1 MLEPLI
7 WMFKTKDFGKRFIQL
22 FFTNVLTMLLF
33 VLILLNIF
41 FNINVD
47 FQSIPVLMLAAI
59 IVFIV
64 GSFIIQG
71 YFWELAGNVISRDWD
86 ISASSVYSGKINEKY
101 IIKLPEFKPL
111 RLCWRGFASIVAT
124 ILMFL
129 PFALLVIS
137 TSCTNVFIMPIECIE
152 QYNSLY
158 KICYDILYFMFLLAL
173 PALLW
178 NYAKQNSIFAVWS
191 VQKFVY
197 LLDSYTAKYFINSI
211 YFIIFYAINCVVL
224 FAVHY
229 GMLILGFTTE
239 SYIPQIVA
247 GLFASFLYLYN
258 LHVYAYLLGTITP
271 VTEG

>member
-1 MLEPLI
+1 
-7 WMFKTKDFGKRFIQL
+7 
-22 FFTNVLTMLLF
+22 
-33 VLILLNIF
+33 
-41 FNINVD
+41 
-47 FQSIPVLMLAAI
+47 
-59 IVFIV
+59 
-64 GSFIIQG
+64 
-71 YFWELAGNVISRDWD
+71 
-86 ISASSVYSGKINEKY
+86 
-101 IIKLPEFKPL
+101 
-111 RLCWRGFASIVAT
+111 
-124 ILMFL
+124 MFL
-129 PFALLVIS
+129 PFALLVLS

>member
-7 WMFKTKDFGKRFIQL
+7 WMFKAKDFGKRFIQL
-22 FFTNVLTMLLF
+22 FFTNVFAVLLF
-33 VLILLNIF
+33 VLLFLNVF

-47 FQSIPVLMLAAI
+47 IQSIPFLMIAALV
-59 IVFIV
+59 VFIAGCFV
-64 GSFIIQG
+64 IQG
-71 YFWELAGNVISRDWD
+71 YFWELVGNVISRDWD
-86 ISASSVYSGKINEKY
+86 ISASSVYSGKIKEKY

-111 RLCWRGFASIVAT
+111 KLCWRGLASVIAT

-137 TSCTNVFIMPIECIE
+137 TSCTNVFIMPIEYIE

-178 NYAKQNSIFAVWS
+178 NYAKQNSILAVWN
-191 VQKFVY
+191 VRKFIY
-197 LLDSYTAKYFINSI
+197 LLDSYPAKYFINSI

-224 FAVHY
+224 FAIHY
-229 GMLILGFTTE
+229 GMLLLGFTTE
-239 SYIPQIVA
+239 SFIPQIVSV
-247 GLFASFLYLYN
+247 FVASFLYLYN